1 MNKKNSI
8 MKIRSILLVVVAS
21 IMGGFVSF
29 LLTQNFSSS
38 DKENIQSQIQEH
50 ITKPVG
56 YYNTNISNV
65 NFNFAAEKSL
75 NAVVH
80 ITTQYTQEYRSNTLY
95 DFFYGNSGQTY
106 SKEVPLSSGS
116 GVIISNDGYI
126 VTNNHVIENS
136 DKIKVV
142 LNDKRSY
149 NATLV
154 GKDRSTDLALLKI
167 EEENLPFLS
176 YGNSDELNIGDW
188 VLAVGNPFNLNSTVT
203 AGIVSAKARNINIMN
218 QQYAIESFIQTDAA
232 VNPGNSGGALVNIKG
247 QLVGIN
253 TAIASKTGSYVGY
266 SFAVPVSIVQKI
278 VSDLIGFGEVQ
289 RAYLDVNIVDVNAEI
304 RNRYNLEKIEGVF
317 VTNATKDGAASKA
330 GIKNEDIIIKINDIS
345 VNTVSELQEQISK
358 YRPAEKLRVTI
369 NRNGVIKTFNV
380 VLNNK
385 FGNTDIVTNLDIVFL
400 GASLKEISTNTKRN
414 LNLKYGVQIEDVGN
428 QQLYRVGIKSSFIIT
443 SINKTPILEPS
454 DVVNILKN
462 VKNRIIVSGLYPNG
476 LSAYY
481 IVDL

>member
-1 MNKKNSI
+1 
-8 MKIRSILLVVVAS
+8 MKIKSIILVVVAS
-21 IMGGFVSF
+21 VIGGFVSF
-29 LLTQNFSSS
+29 LLTQNFNYSN
-38 DKENIQSQIQEH
+38 KHNIRTQIQEN
-50 ITKPVG
+50 ITKPVS
-56 YYNTNISNV
+56 YSNTNISDV
-65 NFNFAAEKSL
+65 NFNLAAEKSL

-80 ITTQYTQEYRSNTLY
+80 ITTQYTQKYRSNTLY
-95 DFFYGNSGQTY
+95 DFFYGNRGQTY

-136 DKIKVV
+136 EKIKVV

-154 GKDRSTDLALLKI
+154 GKDKSTDLALLKI
-167 EEENLPFLS
+167 EEEDLPFLS

-232 VNPGNSGGALVNIKG
+232 VNPGNSGGALVNTNG

-278 VSDLIGFGEVQ
+278 VSDLIEFGSVQ
-289 RAYLDVNIVDVNAEI
+289 RAYLDVNIADVNAEI
-304 RNRYNLEKIEGVF
+304 KEQFNLEKIEGVF
-317 VTNATKDGAASKA
+317 VSDALKGGAADKA
-330 GIKNEDIIIKINDIS
+330 GIKNEDIILKINDIS

-358 YRPAEKLRVTI
+358 YRPSEKLKVSI
-369 NRNGVIKTFNV
+369 NRNGDIKTFNV
-380 VLNNK
+380 ILNNK
-385 FGNTDIVTNLDIVFL
+385 FGNTEVVSNSDIVFL
-400 GASLKEISTNTKRN
+400 GATLNEISTDTKRY
-414 LNLKYGVQIEDVGN
+414 LGLKYGVQIKDIGN
-428 QQLYRVGIKSSFIIT
+428 KQLYRKGIKNNFIIT
-443 SINKTPILEPS
+443 SINKTPIYEPS
-454 DVVNILKN
+454 DVLSILKN
-462 VKNRIIVSGLYPNG
+462 TKNRIIVSGIYPNG
-476 LSAYY
+476 LSVYY
-481 IVDL
+481 IIDL